1 MKPSQT
7 KRAIYTREW
16 RVGRREKRRFNTLL
30 SGYMSI
36 KYQDIYNECWQ
47 FYNLLNQMYPEKHD
61 LTKTREYERW
71 KTELTKDESSESGED
86 NDTGPTTVTRT
97 ESTTTTTVR
106 TEPIQDIAEIAVEP
120 TTAMRTEPMQDIAEI
135 AVEPTTAMRTE
146 PMQDIAVEPTTAM
159 RTESTTTSA
168 RTEPIQDILQI
179 AAEGLLPDS
188 PEIRNDIDNIIDDI
202 IRDLQQDDALRA
214 ILDNDD
220 LVQPHY
226 MDEDE
231 GIGLN
236 TQTELEAIIE
246 PFDYQL
252 EVEGFDF

>member
-1 MKPSQT
+1 MKLSQT
-7 KRAIYTREW
+7 RRAINAREW
-16 RVGRREKRRFNTLL
+16 RVERREKRRFNALL

-36 KYQDIYNECWQ
+36 KYQDIYNECRQ
-47 FYNLLNQMYPEKHD
+47 FYNSLNQMYPEKHD
-61 LTKTREYERW
+61 LTKTKEYKRW
-71 KTELTKDESSESGED
+71 KNELTKDESSESSED

-97 ESTTTTTVR
+97 EPTTTSAR
-106 TEPIQDIAEIAVEP
+106 TEPMQDIVEIAVEP
-120 TTAMRTEPMQDIAEI
+120 TTAMRTES
-135 AVEPTTAMRTE
+135 TTSARTE
-146 PMQDIAVEPTTAM
+146 PMQDIVEIAVEPTTAM

-168 RTEPIQDILQI
+168 RTEPMQDILEI
-179 AAEGLLPDS
+179 AAEGLLPVS
-188 PEIRNDIDNIIDDI
+188 PEIRNDIDDIIDDI

-214 ILDNDD
+214 FLDNDDD

-236 TQTELEAIIE
+236 VESELEAVIE
-246 PFDYQL
+246 PFDSTL